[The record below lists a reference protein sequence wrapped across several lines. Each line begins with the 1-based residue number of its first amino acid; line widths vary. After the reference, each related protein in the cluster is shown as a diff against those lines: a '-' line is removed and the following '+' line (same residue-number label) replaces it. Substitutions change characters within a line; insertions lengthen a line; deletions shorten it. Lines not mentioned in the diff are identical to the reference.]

1 MKNPEDRGRTKEK
14 QLPNGA
20 IKKRTSRWSNH
31 ACKTFVPGIP
41 TFIPNS
47 LSKQELDALLL
58 RIRIEEIGYKI
69 ANSQFDVE
77 YYKSRS
83 PSPTP
88 VYDAQGKRVNTKDQR
103 AKQKL
108 EQERAYLIEKVFK
121 IYPSFK
127 PPYDYRPE
135 QAKKTMKIYIPVK
148 KYPDY
153 NFIGLIIGPRGMTQ
167 KQLEKESGARIL
179 IRGKGS
185 VKEGRSNNQENDD
198 DLHVLITADTR
209 SQLRKTARMVKKIL
223 VPVEESKNKHKI
235 EQLRELARI
244 NGTLRENNE
253 WQPRTWKSA
262 DVYCKHC
269 GELSHPTSD
278 CPLKGKPIDKAVID
292 QEYNNF
298 MKEISD
304 ADLEANTTEVEKS
317 YEQFMASLKAKGANP
332 ANVPLNGDLSGP
344 PGSTPWQMPCYPPQ
358 RGPVSP
364 WAVPPGYSAAPPYWA
379 GPGSYGAPLPWRQ

>member
-1 MKNPEDRGRTKEK
+1 M
-14 QLPNGA
+14 
-20 IKKRTSRWSNH
+20 
-31 ACKTFVPGIP
+31 
-41 TFIPNS
+41 
-47 LSKQELDALLL
+47 
-58 RIRIEEIGYKI
+58 
-69 ANSQFDVE
+69 
-77 YYKSRS
+77 
-83 PSPTP
+83 
-88 VYDAQGKRVNTKDQR
+88 
-103 AKQKL
+103 

-153 NFIGLIIGPRGMTQ
+153 NFIGLIIGPRGKTQ

-185 VKEGRSNNQENDD
+185 VKDGRASTQDNDD

-209 SQLRKTARMVKKIL
+209 KQLRRAGRMVKKIL
-223 VPVEESKNKHKI
+223 VPVEESKNTHKLQ
-235 EQLRELARI
+235 QLKELAII
-244 NGTLRENNE
+244 NGTWRENNG

-278 CPLKGKPIDKAVID
+278 CPLKVKPVDKAVID

-298 MKEISD
+298 IKELGDIS
-304 ADLEANTTEVEKS
+304 EPETSSEVEMS
-317 YEQFMASLKAKGANP
+317 YQQFMASLKPKQAPGSVPPMGGPPGAPGGAIPPWQVPVAYPPPQRAPPSNVAPPPWGVPAPYPPQQYWPGPPGANP
-332 ANVPLNGDLSGP
+332 
-344 PGSTPWQMPCYPPQ
+344 YPPAQ
-358 RGPVSP
+358 
-364 WAVPPGYSAAPPYWA
+364 APN
-379 GPGSYGAPLPWRQ
+379 SSVPWR

>member
-1 MKNPEDRGRTKEK
+1 
-14 QLPNGA
+14 
-20 IKKRTSRWSNH
+20 
-31 ACKTFVPGIP
+31 
-41 TFIPNS
+41 
-47 LSKQELDALLL
+47 
-58 RIRIEEIGYKI
+58 
-69 ANSQFDVE
+69 
-77 YYKSRS
+77 
-83 PSPTP
+83 

-108 EQERAYLIEKVFK
+108 EQERAFLIEKVFK

-185 VKEGRSNNQENDD
+185 VKEGRANNQENDD

-209 SQLRKTARMVKKIL
+209 KQLRRAAKMVKRIL

-278 CPLKGKPIDKAVID
+278 CPLKGKPVDKAAID

-298 MKEISD
+298 MKEIGDFSEMEGTS
-304 ADLEANTTEVEKS
+304 AEVEKS
-317 YEQFMASLKAKGANP
+317 YEQFMASLKAKSNASN
-332 ANVPLNGDLSGP
+332 LSAPNIPSSTGPMQQGP
-344 PGSTPWQMPCYPPQ
+344 PVPPPAGPGGIPPWQMPCYPQ
-358 RGPVSP
+358 RPPVAP
-364 WAVPPGYSAAPPYWA
+364 WVPPGYNAAPPPPYWA
-379 GPGSYGAPLPWRQ
+379 AGPGAYGAPLPWR